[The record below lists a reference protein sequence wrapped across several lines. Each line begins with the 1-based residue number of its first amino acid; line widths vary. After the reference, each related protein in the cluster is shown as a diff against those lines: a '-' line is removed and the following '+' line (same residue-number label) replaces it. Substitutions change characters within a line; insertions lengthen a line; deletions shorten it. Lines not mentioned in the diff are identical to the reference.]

1 MRRKTNLKIAPVVQ
15 INLQNDVKEEP
26 VTPATTETTETT
38 KTTENTNTI
47 ENTKTTESTESTVS
61 TSPKSPKSKT
71 HKKKLRRPVHSD
83 TIPAIPVASFHR
95 MARFMAE
102 DVKSDLR
109 WEAEALQAL
118 QVAAEAF
125 MVEKFQK
132 AKETSNICARRTISA
147 ELLRV

>member
-1 MRRKTNLKIAPVVQ
+1 MRRKTTLKVAPTMQ
-15 INLQNDVKEEP
+15 IKQPEAKEAKEIKVEP
-26 VTPATTETTETT
+26 VTPPAIVVAPPLAETVDLLDL
-38 KTTENTNTI
+38 
-47 ENTKTTESTESTVS
+47 TTESPTAA
-61 TSPKSPKSKT
+61 SPKSKT
-71 HKKKLRRPVHSD
+71 QKKKLRRPVHSD
-83 TIPAIPVASFHR
+83 TVSAIPVASFRR

-109 WEAEALQAL
+109 WEKDALEAL

-132 AKETSNICARRTISA
+132 AKKTSSICARKTVSA

>member
-1 MRRKTNLKIAPVVQ
+1 MRRKTTLKVAPTMQ
-15 INLQNDVKEEP
+15 IKPAEAKEAKEVKVEP
-26 VTPATTETTETT
+26 VTPPAIVVAPPLPETVDLLDLT
-38 KTTENTNTI
+38 
-47 ENTKTTESTESTVS
+47 TTESPTAA
-61 TSPKSPKSKT
+61 SPKSKT

-83 TIPAIPVASFHR
+83 TVSAIPVASFRR
-95 MARFMAE
+95 MARYMAE

-109 WEAEALQAL
+109 WEKDALEAL

-132 AKETSNICARRTISA
+132 AKKTSSICARKTISA

>member
-1 MRRKTNLKIAPVVQ
+1 MRRKTTLKVAPTMQ
-15 INLQNDVKEEP
+15 IKQPEAKEAKEIKVEP
-26 VTPATTETTETT
+26 VTPPAIVVAPPLPETVDLLDL
-38 KTTENTNTI
+38 
-47 ENTKTTESTESTVS
+47 TTESPTTA
-61 TSPKSPKSKT
+61 SPKSKT
-71 HKKKLRRPVHSD
+71 QKKKLRRPVHSD
-83 TIPAIPVASFHR
+83 TVSAIPVASFRR

-109 WEAEALQAL
+109 WEKDALEAL

-132 AKETSNICARRTISA
+132 AKKTSSICARKTVSA

>member
-1 MRRKTNLKIAPVVQ
+1 MRRKTTLKTAPTMQ
-15 INLQNDVKEEP
+15 INSVEVKEEP
-26 VTPATTETTETT
+26 VTPPSNSEAVVATAPLPEAVDLT
-38 KTTENTNTI
+38 K
-47 ENTKTTESTESTVS
+47 
-61 TSPKSPKSKT
+61 SPKSPKSKT

-109 WEAEALQAL
+109 WEAEALEAL

>member
-1 MRRKTNLKIAPVVQ
+1 MRRKTTLKVAPTIQ
-15 INLQNDVKEEP
+15 IKPAEAKEVKVEP
-26 VTPATTETTETT
+26 VTPPAIVVAPPLPETVDLLDL
-38 KTTENTNTI
+38 
-47 ENTKTTESTESTVS
+47 TTESPTAA
-61 TSPKSPKSKT
+61 SPKSKT
-71 HKKKLRRPVHSD
+71 QKKKLRRPVHSD
-83 TIPAIPVASFHR
+83 TVSAIPVASFRR

-109 WEAEALQAL
+109 WEKDALEAL

-132 AKETSNICARRTISA
+132 AKKTSNICARKTISA

>member
-1 MRRKTNLKIAPVVQ
+1 MRRKTTLKVAPSMQ
-15 INLQNDVKEEP
+15 IKPVEVKEEP
-26 VTPATTETTETT
+26 VTPPSVATSVATAPPLPET
-38 KTTENTNTI
+38 I
-47 ENTKTTESTESTVS
+47 DLTESPNSS
-61 TSPKSPKSKT
+61 KSPNSPKPPNSPKSKT

-83 TIPAIPVASFHR
+83 TIPAIPMASFHR

-132 AKETSNICARRTISA
+132 AKKTSNICARRTISA